1 MMQRFRS
8 APLPATVWWLA
19 LCQALLVSGNIM
31 LITIN
36 PLIGASLSPADTW
49 ITLPVAAQMLGTTCA
64 TLPAGWLTAHF
75 GRRRTFITAN
85 LTGLAGIGLAALSLA
100 GESFA
105 GFNLGAF
112 GIGASIGAG
121 MLYRFAAVDAAPDQR
136 DRALSMV
143 MAGGVLAALFGPW
156 LAGASRDLFAT
167 PFLGTLLGLAGL
179 YLTALIIVAS
189 LTLTD
194 PAPRGSNVTPV
205 ALTTLLRRPQ
215 LAAAILAAALGYTIM
230 NLAMTATPL
239 AMSHHGHSFEAT
251 GTVISAH
258 VLAMFAPSFVT
269 GHLIRRFGHVRMIVT
284 GAALLALSVLCAL
297 LTPALYAFGAGLVL
311 LGLSWNFTFVPA
323 SAWLTTA
330 HRPEEA
336 PRVQALND
344 CAVFTLVTLS
354 ALLAGPLNA
363 WLGWQSL
370 NLWLLVPVILMAF
383 GVPGLNRR
391 AYAMEPENTPASS

>member
-1 MMQRFRS
+1 MTARPESTR
-8 APLPATVWWLA
+8 LPVTVWWLA

-36 PLIGASLSPADTW
+36 PLIGARLAPGDGW

-64 TLPAGWLTAHF
+64 TLPAGWLTARF
-75 GRRRTFITAN
+75 GRRHTFMVAN
-85 LTGLAGIGLAALSLA
+85 LVGLGGIGLAAQSLVS
-100 GESFA
+100 ESFA

-112 GIGASIGAG
+112 AIGASVGAG
-121 MLYRFAAVDAAPDQR
+121 MLYRFAAVDAAPTQR

-156 LAGASRDLFAT
+156 LAGVSRNLLPT

-179 YLTALIIVAS
+179 YLVALIIVAN
-189 LTLTD
+189 LALTD
-194 PAPRGSNVTPV
+194 PVARGTRAAPTS
-205 ALTTLLRRPQ
+205 LTALLRRPR
-215 LAAAILAAALGYTIM
+215 LAAAILAAALGYTVM

-239 AMSHHGHSFEAT
+239 AMTHHGHDFEAT
-251 GTVISAH
+251 TWVISMH

-269 GHLIRRFGHVRMIVT
+269 GHLIRRFGHLTMIVT
-284 GAALLALSVLCAL
+284 GAALLALSVACAL
-297 LTPALYAFGAGLVL
+297 LTPALSAFGVGLVL
-311 LGLSWNFTFVPA
+311 LGLGWNFTFVPA

-344 CAVFTLVTLS
+344 CVVFSLVTLS
-354 ALLAGPLNA
+354 ALAAGPLNA
-363 WLGWQSL
+363 WLGWQQL
-370 NLWLLVPVILMAF
+370 NLWLLVPVILMAL
-383 GVPGLNRR
+383 GVMGLNRR
-391 AYAMEPENTPASS
+391 ALARR